1 MLTPAVLFALFL
13 VFLALVWT
21 LSLAE
26 SAFTYLS
33 RRDAEDIVRR
43 RPGSRVLDVTAER
56 DSHLGALRVWRFVAE
71 ALSAVCLTAAADAVV
86 DNTWFAVLI
95 AAAVLVGVA
104 ALLGVWSP
112 RPFGSRNEAAVA
124 RRSTGPIDH
133 VVPGAVGADPAVPGG
148 SATPAH
154 HTGA

>member
-95 AAAVLVGVA
+95 AAAVLTPTGDVVNLSLMAGPM
-104 ALLGVWSP
+104 LLCYELGVLAVWLIERNRAKDPNVGISP
-112 RPFGSRNEAAVA
+112 
-124 RRSTGPIDH
+124 TG
-133 VVPGAVGADPAVPGG
+133 G
-148 SATPAH
+148 
-154 HTGA
+154 